1 MGCGI
6 HDGRDGTMKGYYRFM
21 VLLVL
26 LLAAGLFA
34 VVKLT
39 GKDDFSQNN
48 YDVLLLNEI
57 AHKMVLDDMPPENTA
72 PEREYVIL
80 DINGNVIYDNRSDR
94 SEAITVETAM
104 QRRYSYTYITENN
117 QITGSVVLTDSNN
130 RFDRLRTNIITV
142 YCVCGFILIGAV
154 TALGVYIRKTI
165 ILPFAK
171 MKDFASYVAAG
182 DLDRPLEMDK
192 GNMFGAFSESFD
204 IMREELK
211 ASGARELSLQKK
223 ERELI
228 ASLSHDL
235 KTPVT
240 GIKLTSELMAAIFSQ
255 NEGQEI
261 TVTEDMTE
269 KMNNIYKRADEIGVL
284 VNNLFSSTL
293 EELGEFKVE
302 CSDENSAVIAE
313 IVSKYDDRGLVR
325 ISEIP
330 QVIVHIDKLRLS
342 QVIGNIISN
351 SYKYAETPIDIF
363 FRLDESFL
371 EVSISDSGSGVS
383 EDEIELITNKF
394 YRGKQHG
401 DKEGSGLGL
410 YIARIL
416 MDKMGGE
423 LSVRNENG
431 LCVTLLIPIS

>member
-1 MGCGI
+1 
-6 HDGRDGTMKGYYRFM
+6 MKGYCRFM
-21 VLLVL
+21 ALLVL

-39 GKDDFSQNN
+39 GTDDFSQNN
-48 YDVLLLNEI
+48 DDVLLLNEI
-57 AHKMVLDDMPPENTA
+57 AHKMVLDDIPPENTK
-72 PEREYVIL
+72 REYVIL
-80 DINGNVIYDNRSDR
+80 DINGNVLYDNRSDH
-94 SEAITVETAM
+94 SEMITVETAM
-104 QRRYSYTYITENN
+104 KRRYPYTYIIENN
-117 QITGSVVLTDSNN
+117 QIIGSVVLTDSRK
-130 RFDRLRTNIITV
+130 RFDRLRTDIITV
-142 YCVCGFILIGAV
+142 YCVCGFLLIGSA
-154 TALGVYIRKTI
+154 AAFGAYIRKTV

-182 DLDRPLEMDK
+182 DLDRSLEMDK
-192 GNMFGAFSESFD
+192 GNLFGAFSESFD

-211 ASGARELSLQKK
+211 ASRARELSLQKK

-240 GIKLTSELMAAIFSQ
+240 GIKLTSELMAAVFSQ

-269 KMNNIYKRADEIGVL
+269 KMNNIYKRADEIGGL
-284 VNNLFSSTL
+284 VNDLFSSTL
-293 EELGEFKVE
+293 EDLGEFKIE
-302 CSDENSAVIAE
+302 CSDENSAVIGE
-313 IVSKYDDRGLVR
+313 IVSEYDDRELAR

-330 QVIVHIDKLRLS
+330 QAIVHIDKLRLS

-351 SYKYAETPIDIF
+351 SYKYAETPIDIS

-371 EVSISDSGSGVS
+371 EVSISDSGLGVS
-383 EDEIELITNKF
+383 EDEIALITNKF

-431 LCVTLLIPIS
+431 LCVTLLIPLS

>member
-1 MGCGI
+1 
-6 HDGRDGTMKGYYRFM
+6 MKVYYRFM

-34 VVKLT
+34 VVKIT
-39 GKDDFSQNN
+39 GTDDFSQNN
-48 YDVLLLNEI
+48 DDVLLLNEI
-57 AHKMVLDDMPPENTA
+57 AHKMVLDDRPPENTA

-80 DINGNVIYDNRSDR
+80 DRNGNAIYDNRSDR
-94 SEAITVETAM
+94 SETITVETAM
-104 QRRYSYTYITENN
+104 KRRYPYTYIIEKN
-117 QITGSVVLTDSNN
+117 QITGSVVLTDS
-130 RFDRLRTNIITV
+130 RKDFERLRTNIIAA
-142 YCVCGFILIGAV
+142 YCVCGFLLIGA
-154 TALGVYIRKTI
+154 AAAFGAYIRKTVI
-165 ILPFAK
+165 RPFAK

-182 DLDRPLEMDK
+182 DLDRPLEMDQ
-192 GNMFGAFSESFD
+192 GNLFGAFSESFD

-211 ASGARELSLQKK
+211 ASRARELALQKK

-228 ASLSHDL
+228 VSLSHDL

-240 GIKLTSELMAAIFSQ
+240 GIKLTSELMAAVFSQ

-261 TVTEDMTE
+261 TVTEDMTV
-269 KMNNIYKRADEIGVL
+269 KMNNIYKRADEIAVL
-284 VNNLFSSTL
+284 VNDLFSSTL
-293 EELGEFKVE
+293 EDLGEFRVK

-313 IVSKYDDRGLVR
+313 IVSEYDDRGLVR

-342 QVIGNIISN
+342 QVLGNILFN
-351 SYKYAETPIDIF
+351 SYKYAGTSIDISF
-363 FRLDESFL
+363 CLDESFL
-371 EVSISDSGSGVS
+371 EVSVSDSGPGVP
-383 EDEIELITNKF
+383 EEEIALITNKF

-423 LSVRNENG
+423 LSVRSENG
-431 LCVTLLIPIS
+431 LCVTLLIPLS

>member
-1 MGCGI
+1 MAL
-6 HDGRDGTMKGYYRFM
+6 F
-21 VLLVL
+21 VL

-34 VVKLT
+34 VVKIT
-39 GKDDFSQNN
+39 GIDDFSQNN
-48 YDVLLLNEI
+48 HDVLLLNEI

-72 PEREYVIL
+72 SEREYVIL
-80 DINGNVIYDNRSDR
+80 DVNGNVIYDNRSDR
-94 SEAITVETAM
+94 SEVITVETAM
-104 QRRYSYTYITENN
+104 KRCYPYTYITENN
-117 QITGSVVLTDSNN
+117 QITGSVVLTDSDKH
-130 RFDRLRTNIITV
+130 FDSLRTNIIVV
-142 YCVCGFILIGAV
+142 YCVCSFLLIG
-154 TALGVYIRKTI
+154 TAAAFGAYIRKA
-165 ILPFAK
+165 ILRPFAK

-182 DLDRPLEMDK
+182 DLDRPLEMDR

-211 ASGARELSLQKK
+211 ASRARELSLQKK

-240 GIKLTSELMAAIFSQ
+240 GIKLTSELMAAIFFQ

-261 TVTEDMTE
+261 TVTEDMTG
-269 KMNNIYKRADEIGVL
+269 KMNNICKRADEIGVL
-284 VNNLFSSTL
+284 VGDLFSSTL
-293 EELGEFKVE
+293 EDLGEFKVE

-342 QVIGNIISN
+342 QVIGNIIFN
-351 SYKYAETPIDIF
+351 SYKYAGTSIEIS

-371 EVSISDSGSGVS
+371 EVSISDSGPGVP

-394 YRGKQHG
+394 YRGREHG

-423 LSVRNENG
+423 LSVRSENG

>member
-1 MGCGI
+1 MFI
-6 HDGRDGTMKGYYRFM
+6 

-34 VVKLT
+34 VVKIT
-39 GKDDFSQNN
+39 GTDDFSQNN

-57 AHKMVLDDMPPENTA
+57 AHKIVLDGMPPENT
-72 PEREYVIL
+72 EREYVIL
-80 DINGNVIYDNRSDR
+80 DRNGNAIYDNRSNC
-94 SEAITVETAM
+94 SEVITVETAM
-104 QRRYSYTYITENN
+104 QKLYPYTYIIENN
-117 QITGSVVLTDSNN
+117 QIAGSVVLTDSRK
-130 RFDRLRTNIITV
+130 RFDRLRTDIIAV
-142 YCVCGFILIGAV
+142 YCVCGFLLIGA
-154 TALGVYIRKTI
+154 AAAFGAYIRKTI
-165 ILPFAK
+165 LLPFAK
-171 MKDFASYVAAG
+171 MKDFASYVAVG

-211 ASGARELSLQKK
+211 ASRARELSLQKK

-240 GIKLTSELMAAIFSQ
+240 GIKLTSELMAAVFSQ

-261 TVTEDMTE
+261 IVTEDMTE
-269 KMNNIYKRADEIGVL
+269 KMNNIFKRADEIGGL
-284 VNNLFSSTL
+284 VNDLFSSTL
-293 EELGEFKVE
+293 EDLGEFKVE
-302 CSDENSAVIAE
+302 CSDENSAVIGE
-313 IVSKYDDRGLVR
+313 IVSEYDDRGLVR

-330 QVIVHIDKLRLS
+330 QAIVHIDRLRLS

-351 SYKYAETPIDIF
+351 SYKYAETPIDISI
-363 FRLDESFL
+363 RLDENFL
-371 EVSISDSGSGVS
+371 EVAISDSGPGVS

-423 LSVRNENG
+423 LSVRSENG
-431 LCVTLLIPIS
+431 LCVTLLIPLS

>member
-1 MGCGI
+1 
-6 HDGRDGTMKGYYRFM
+6 MKGYCRFM
-21 VLLVL
+21 ALLVL
-26 LLAAGLFA
+26 LLAAGLSA

-39 GKDDFSQNN
+39 GTDDFSQNN
-48 YDVLLLNEI
+48 DDVLLLNEI
-57 AHKMVLDDMPPENTA
+57 AHKTVLDDTPPENTA
-72 PEREYVIL
+72 LEREYVIL
-80 DINGNVIYDNRSDR
+80 DLNGNVIFDNRSDR
-94 SEAITVETAM
+94 SETVTVETAM

-117 QITGSVVLTDSNN
+117 QITGSVVLTDSNK

-142 YCVCGFILIGAV
+142 YCVCGFLLIGAAA
-154 TALGVYIRKTI
+154 ALGVYIRKTI
-165 ILPFAK
+165 IRPFAK
-171 MKDFASYVAAG
+171 MKDFASYVAVG

-211 ASGARELSLQKK
+211 ASRAREISLQKR
-223 ERELI
+223 ESELI

-261 TVTEDMTE
+261 TVTEEMTE
-269 KMNNIYKRADEIGVL
+269 KMNNICKRADEIGEL
-284 VNNLFSSTL
+284 VGDLFSSTL
-293 EELGEFKVE
+293 ENLGEFKVE
-302 CSDENSAVIAE
+302 CSNENSAVIAQ
-313 IVSKYDDRGLVR
+313 IVSRYDDRGLVR

-330 QVIVHIDKLRLS
+330 QVIVHIDKMRLS
-342 QVIGNIISN
+342 QVIGNIIFN
-351 SYKYAETPIDIF
+351 SYKYAGTTIDISF
-363 FRLDESFL
+363 HLDESFL
-371 EVSISDSGSGVS
+371 EVSISDSGSGVP

-394 YRGKQHG
+394 YRGREHG

-423 LSVRNENG
+423 LSVRSENG
-431 LCVTLLIPIS
+431 LCVTLFIPLS

>member
-1 MGCGI
+1 
-6 HDGRDGTMKGYYRFM
+6 M

-117 QITGSVVLTDSNN
+117 QITGSVVLTDSNK

-293 EELGEFKVE
+293 EDLGEFKVE

-351 SYKYAETPIDIF
+351 SYKYAETPIDIY

>member
-1 MGCGI
+1 
-6 HDGRDGTMKGYYRFM
+6 MKGYYRFM

-117 QITGSVVLTDSNN
+117 QITGSVVLTDSNK

-293 EELGEFKVE
+293 EDLGEFKVE

-431 LCVTLLIPIS
+431 LCVTLLVPIS

>member
-1 MGCGI
+1 M
-6 HDGRDGTMKGYYRFM
+6 
-21 VLLVL
+21 
-26 LLAAGLFA
+26 LF
-34 VVKLT
+34 
-39 GKDDFSQNN
+39 
-48 YDVLLLNEI
+48 
-57 AHKMVLDDMPPENTA
+57 
-72 PEREYVIL
+72 
-80 DINGNVIYDNRSDR
+80 RS
-94 SEAITVETAM
+94 I
-104 QRRYSYTYITENN
+104 ENN
-117 QITGSVVLTDSNN
+117 QIAGSVVLTDSRK
-130 RFDRLRTNIITV
+130 RFDRLRTDIIAV
-142 YCVCGFILIGAV
+142 YCVCGFLLIGA
-154 TALGVYIRKTI
+154 AAAFGAYIRKTI
-165 ILPFAK
+165 LLPFAK
-171 MKDFASYVAAG
+171 MKDFASYVAVG

-211 ASGARELSLQKK
+211 ASRARELSLQKK

-240 GIKLTSELMAAIFSQ
+240 GIKLTSELMAAVFSQ

-261 TVTEDMTE
+261 IVTEDMTE
-269 KMNNIYKRADEIGVL
+269 KMNNIFKRADEIGGL
-284 VNNLFSSTL
+284 VNDLFSSTL
-293 EELGEFKVE
+293 EDLGEFKVE
-302 CSDENSAVIAE
+302 CSDENSAVIGE
-313 IVSKYDDRGLVR
+313 IVSEYDDRGLVR

-330 QVIVHIDKLRLS
+330 QAIVHIDRLRLS

-351 SYKYAETPIDIF
+351 SYKYAETPIDISI
-363 FRLDESFL
+363 RLDENFL
-371 EVSISDSGSGVS
+371 EVAISDSGPGVS

-423 LSVRNENG
+423 LSVRSENG
-431 LCVTLLIPIS
+431 LCVTLLIPLS

>member
-1 MGCGI
+1 MA
-6 HDGRDGTMKGYYRFM
+6 
-21 VLLVL
+21 LLVL

-39 GKDDFSQNN
+39 GTDDFSQNN
-48 YDVLLLNEI
+48 DDVLLLNEI
-57 AHKMVLDDMPPENTA
+57 AHKTVPDDKPPENTA

-80 DINGNVIYDNRSDR
+80 DRNGNVIYDNRSDR

-104 QRRYSYTYITENN
+104 QRRYSYIYITENN
-117 QITGSVVLTDSNN
+117 QITGSVVLTDSNK
-130 RFDRLRTNIITV
+130 RFERLRTNIITV
-142 YCVCGFILIGAV
+142 YCVCGFLLIGAAA
-154 TALGVYIRKTI
+154 ALGVYIRKTI
-165 ILPFAK
+165 IRPFAK

-211 ASGARELSLQKK
+211 ASRVRELSLQKK

-261 TVTEDMTE
+261 TVTEDMTG
-269 KMNNIYKRADEIGVL
+269 KMNNICKRADEIGVL
-284 VNNLFSSTL
+284 VGDLFSSTL
-293 EELGEFKVE
+293 EDLGEFKVE
-302 CSDENSAVIAE
+302 CSDEDSAVIAQ
-313 IVSKYDDRGLVR
+313 IVSGYDDRGLVR

-342 QVIGNIISN
+342 QVIGNIIFN
-351 SYKYAETPIDIF
+351 SYKYAGTSIDIS

-371 EVSISDSGSGVS
+371 EMSISDSGSGVP

-394 YRGKQHG
+394 YRGREHG

-423 LSVRNENG
+423 LSVRSENG

>member
-1 MGCGI
+1 MA
-6 HDGRDGTMKGYYRFM
+6 
-21 VLLVL
+21 LLVL

-39 GKDDFSQNN
+39 GTDDFSRNN
-48 YDVLLLNEI
+48 DDVLLLNEI
-57 AHKMVLDDMPPENTA
+57 AHKMVLDDMPPENIA

-80 DINGNVIYDNRSDR
+80 DRNGNVIYDNRSDR
-94 SEAITVETAM
+94 SEAITVETAT
-104 QRRYSYTYITENN
+104 QRRYSYIYITENN
-117 QITGSVVLTDSNN
+117 QITGSVVLTDSNK

-142 YCVCGFILIGAV
+142 YCVCGFLLIGAAA
-154 TALGVYIRKTI
+154 TLGVYIRKAI
-165 ILPFAK
+165 IRPFAK

-211 ASGARELSLQKK
+211 ASRARELSLQKK
-223 ERELI
+223 ERELV

-240 GIKLTSELMAAIFSQ
+240 GIKLTSELMAAIFFQ

-261 TVTEDMTE
+261 TVTEDMTG
-269 KMNNIYKRADEIGVL
+269 KMNNICKRANEIGVL
-284 VNNLFSSTL
+284 VGDLFSSTL
-293 EELGEFKVE
+293 EDLGEFKVE
-302 CSDENSAVIAE
+302 CSDENSAVIAQ

-342 QVIGNIISN
+342 QVIGNIIFN
-351 SYKYAETPIDIF
+351 SYKYAGTSIEIS

-371 EVSISDSGSGVS
+371 EVSISDSGPGVP

-394 YRGKQHG
+394 YRGREHG

-423 LSVRNENG
+423 LSVRSENG

>member
-1 MGCGI
+1 
-6 HDGRDGTMKGYYRFM
+6 MKGYYRFM
-21 VLLVL
+21 ALLVL
-26 LLAAGLFA
+26 LLAVGLFA
-34 VVKLT
+34 VVKIT
-39 GKDDFSQNN
+39 GTNDFSQNN

-57 AHKMVLDDMPPENTA
+57 AHKMVREDMPPENTA

-80 DINGNVIYDNRSDR
+80 DINGNAIYDNRSDR

-104 QRRYSYTYITENN
+104 QRRYPYTYITENN
-117 QITGSVVLTDSNN
+117 QITGSIVLTDSNK
-130 RFDRLRTNIITV
+130 RFESLRTNIIVV
-142 YCVCGFILIGAV
+142 YCVCGCLLIGA
-154 TALGVYIRKTI
+154 AAAFGAYIRKRI
-165 ILPFAK
+165 ILPFAR

-211 ASGARELSLQKK
+211 ASRARELSLQKK

-240 GIKLTSELMAAIFSQ
+240 GIKLTSELMAAVFAQ

-261 TVTEDMTE
+261 TVTEDMIV
-269 KMNNIYKRADEIGVL
+269 KMNNVYRRADEIALL
-284 VNNLFSSTL
+284 VGDLFSSTL
-293 EELGEFKVE
+293 EDLGAFKVK
-302 CSDENSAVIAE
+302 CADENSAVIAE
-313 IVSKYDDRGLVR
+313 IVSEYDDRGLVR

-330 QVIVHIDKLRLS
+330 QVIVHTDKLRLS
-342 QVIGNIISN
+342 QVIGNILSN
-351 SYKYAETPIDIF
+351 SYKYAGTPIDIS

-371 EVSISDSGSGVS
+371 EMSISDSGSGVP

-394 YRGKQHG
+394 YRGREHG

-410 YIARIL
+410 YIAKIL

-423 LSVRNENG
+423 LSVRSEKG
-431 LCVTLLIPIS
+431 LRVTLLIPLG

>member
-1 MGCGI
+1 
-6 HDGRDGTMKGYYRFM
+6 MKGYCRFM
-21 VLLVL
+21 ALLVL
-26 LLAAGLFA
+26 LLAAGLSA

-39 GKDDFSQNN
+39 GTDDFSQNN
-48 YDVLLLNEI
+48 DDVLLLNEI
-57 AHKMVLDDMPPENTA
+57 AHKTVLDDTPPENTA
-72 PEREYVIL
+72 LEREYVIL
-80 DINGNVIYDNRSDR
+80 DRNGNVIYDNRSDR
-94 SEAITVETAM
+94 SETITVETAM

-117 QITGSVVLTDSNN
+117 QITGSVVLTDSNK

-142 YCVCGFILIGAV
+142 YCVCGFLLIGAAA
-154 TALGVYIRKTI
+154 ALGVYIRKTI
-165 ILPFAK
+165 IRPFAK
-171 MKDFASYVAAG
+171 MKDFASYVAVG

-211 ASGARELSLQKK
+211 ASRARELSLQKR

-261 TVTEDMTE
+261 TVTEDMTG
-269 KMNNIYKRADEIGVL
+269 KMNNICKRADEIGVL
-284 VNNLFSSTL
+284 VNDLSSSTL
-293 EELGEFKVE
+293 ENLGEFKVE
-302 CSDENSAVIAE
+302 CSDENSAVIAQ
-313 IVSKYDDRGLVR
+313 IVSRYDDRGLVR

-342 QVIGNIISN
+342 QVIGNIIFN
-351 SYKYAETPIDIF
+351 SYKYAGTTIDISF
-363 FRLDESFL
+363 HLDESFL
-371 EVSISDSGSGVS
+371 EVSISDSGSGVP

-394 YRGKQHG
+394 YRGREHG

-431 LCVTLLIPIS
+431 LCVTLLIPLS

>member
-1 MGCGI
+1 
-6 HDGRDGTMKGYYRFM
+6 MKGYCRFIA
-21 VLLVL
+21 LLVL

-39 GKDDFSQNN
+39 GTDDFSQNN
-48 YDVLLLNEI
+48 DDVLLLNEI
-57 AHKMVLDDMPPENTA
+57 AHKMVLDNMPPENTA

-104 QRRYSYTYITENN
+104 QRRYSYIYITENN
-117 QITGSVVLTDSNN
+117 QITGSVVLTDSNK

-142 YCVCGFILIGAV
+142 YCVCGFLLIGAAA
-154 TALGVYIRKTI
+154 ALGVYIRKAI
-165 ILPFAK
+165 IRPFTK
-171 MKDFASYVAAG
+171 MKDFASYIAAG

-192 GNMFGAFSESFD
+192 DNMFGAFSESFD

-211 ASGARELSLQKK
+211 ASRARELSLQKK

-261 TVTEDMTE
+261 TVTEDITG
-269 KMNNIYKRADEIGVL
+269 KMNNICKRADEIGVL
-284 VNNLFSSTL
+284 VGDLFSSTL
-293 EELGEFKVE
+293 ENLGEFKVE

-313 IVSKYDDRGLVR
+313 IISKYDDRGLVR

-342 QVIGNIISN
+342 QVIGNIIFN
-351 SYKYAETPIDIF
+351 SYKYAGTSIDIS
-363 FRLDESFL
+363 FRLAESFL
-371 EVSISDSGSGVS
+371 EVSISDSGSGVP

-394 YRGKQHG
+394 YRGREHG

-423 LSVRNENG
+423 LSVRSENG

>member
-1 MGCGI
+1 MA
-6 HDGRDGTMKGYYRFM
+6 
-21 VLLVL
+21 LLVL

-39 GKDDFSQNN
+39 GTDDFSQNN
-48 YDVLLLNEI
+48 DDVLLLNEI
-57 AHKMVLDDMPPENTA
+57 AHKTVPDDKPPENIA

-80 DINGNVIYDNRSDR
+80 DRNGNVIFDNRSDR

-104 QRRYSYTYITENN
+104 QRRYSYIYITENN
-117 QITGSVVLTDSNN
+117 QITGSVVLTDSNK

-142 YCVCGFILIGAV
+142 YCVCGFLLIGAAA
-154 TALGVYIRKTI
+154 ALGVYIRKAI
-165 ILPFAK
+165 IRPFAK

-211 ASGARELSLQKK
+211 ASRARELSLQKK

-240 GIKLTSELMAAIFSQ
+240 GIKLTSELMAAIFFQ

-261 TVTEDMTE
+261 TVTEDMTG
-269 KMNNIYKRADEIGVL
+269 KMNNICKRADEIGVL
-284 VNNLFSSTL
+284 VGDLFSSTL
-293 EELGEFKVE
+293 EDLGEFKVE
-302 CSDENSAVIAE
+302 CSDENSAVIAQ

-342 QVIGNIISN
+342 QVIGNIIFN
-351 SYKYAETPIDIF
+351 SYKYAGTSIEIS

-371 EVSISDSGSGVS
+371 EVLISDSGSGVP
-383 EDEIELITNKF
+383 EDEIALITNKF
-394 YRGKQHG
+394 YRGREHG

-423 LSVRNENG
+423 LSVRSENG

>member
-1 MGCGI
+1 MA
-6 HDGRDGTMKGYYRFM
+6 
-21 VLLVL
+21 LLVL

-39 GKDDFSQNN
+39 GTDDFSQNN
-48 YDVLLLNEI
+48 DDVLLLNEI

-80 DINGNVIYDNRSDR
+80 DRNGNVIYDNRSDR

-104 QRRYSYTYITENN
+104 QRRYSYIYITENN
-117 QITGSVVLTDSNN
+117 QITGSVVLTDSNK

-142 YCVCGFILIGAV
+142 YCVCGFLLIGAAA
-154 TALGVYIRKTI
+154 ALGVYIRKTI
-165 ILPFAK
+165 IRPFAK

-211 ASGARELSLQKK
+211 ASRARELSLQKK
-223 ERELI
+223 ERELV

-240 GIKLTSELMAAIFSQ
+240 GIKLTSELMAAIFFQ

-261 TVTEDMTE
+261 TVTEDMTG
-269 KMNNIYKRADEIGVL
+269 KMNNICKRADEIGVL
-284 VNNLFSSTL
+284 VNDLFSSTL
-293 EELGEFKVE
+293 ENLGELKVE

-342 QVIGNIISN
+342 QVIGNIIFN
-351 SYKYAETPIDIF
+351 SYKYADTSIEIS

-371 EVSISDSGSGVS
+371 EVSISDSGSGVP

-394 YRGKQHG
+394 YRGREHG

-423 LSVRNENG
+423 LSVRSENG

>member
-1 MGCGI
+1 MA
-6 HDGRDGTMKGYYRFM
+6 
-21 VLLVL
+21 LLVL
-26 LLAAGLFA
+26 LLAVGLFA
-34 VVKLT
+34 VVKIT
-39 GKDDFSQNN
+39 GIDDFSQNN
-48 YDVLLLNEI
+48 HDVLLLNEI

-72 PEREYVIL
+72 SEREYVIL
-80 DINGNVIYDNRSDR
+80 DVNGNVIYDNRSDR
-94 SEAITVETAM
+94 SEVITVETAM
-104 QRRYSYTYITENN
+104 QRCYPYTYITENN
-117 QITGSVVLTDSNN
+117 QITGSVVLTDSDKH
-130 RFDRLRTNIITV
+130 FDRLRTNIIAV
-142 YCVCGFILIGAV
+142 YCVCSFLLIG
-154 TALGVYIRKTI
+154 TAAAFGAYIRKTI
-165 ILPFAK
+165 LRPFAN

-182 DLDRPLEMDK
+182 DLDRPLEMDR

-211 ASGARELSLQKK
+211 ASRARELFLQKK

-240 GIKLTSELMAAIFSQ
+240 GIKLTSELMAAVFSQ

-261 TVTEDMTE
+261 TVTEDMVM
-269 KMNNIYKRADEIGVL
+269 KMNNVYKRADEIALL
-284 VNNLFSSTL
+284 VNDLFSSTL
-293 EELGEFKVE
+293 EDLGAFKVK

-313 IVSKYDDRGLVR
+313 IVSEYDDRGLVH

-342 QVIGNIISN
+342 QVIGNIIFN
-351 SYKYAETPIDIF
+351 SYKYAGTPIDIS

-371 EVSISDSGSGVS
+371 EVSVSDRGLGVA
-383 EDEIELITNKF
+383 EDEIALITNKF

-401 DKEGSGLGL
+401 NKEGSGLGL

-423 LSVRNENG
+423 LSVRSENG
-431 LCVTLLIPIS
+431 LCVTLLIPLS

>member
-1 MGCGI
+1 MA
-6 HDGRDGTMKGYYRFM
+6 
-21 VLLVL
+21 LLVL

-39 GKDDFSQNN
+39 GTDDFSQNN
-48 YDVLLLNEI
+48 DDVLLLNEI
-57 AHKMVLDDMPPENTA
+57 AHKMVLDDMPPENIA

-80 DINGNVIYDNRSDR
+80 DRNGNVIYDNRSDR

-104 QRRYSYTYITENN
+104 QRRYSYIYITENN
-117 QITGSVVLTDSNN
+117 QITGSVVLTDSNK
-130 RFDRLRTNIITV
+130 RFDRLRTDIITV
-142 YCVCGFILIGAV
+142 YCVCGFLLIGAAA
-154 TALGVYIRKTI
+154 ALGVYIRKAI
-165 ILPFAK
+165 IRPFAK

-211 ASGARELSLQKK
+211 ASRARELSLQKK

-261 TVTEDMTE
+261 TVTEDMTG
-269 KMNNIYKRADEIGVL
+269 KMNNICKRADEIGVL
-284 VNNLFSSTL
+284 VGDLFSSTL
-293 EELGEFKVE
+293 EDLGEFKVE
-302 CSDENSAVIAE
+302 CSDENSAVIAQ

-342 QVIGNIISN
+342 QVIGNIIFN
-351 SYKYAETPIDIF
+351 SYKYAGTSIEIS

-371 EVSISDSGSGVS
+371 EVLISDSGPGVP

-394 YRGKQHG
+394 YRGREHG

-423 LSVRNENG
+423 LSVRSENG

>member
-1 MGCGI
+1 MA
-6 HDGRDGTMKGYYRFM
+6 
-21 VLLVL
+21 LLVL

-39 GKDDFSQNN
+39 GTDDFSQNN
-48 YDVLLLNEI
+48 DDVLLLNEI
-57 AHKMVLDDMPPENTA
+57 AHKMVLDDMPPENIA

-80 DINGNVIYDNRSDR
+80 DRNGNVIYDNRSDR
-94 SEAITVETAM
+94 SEAITVETAT
-104 QRRYSYTYITENN
+104 QRRYSYIYITENN
-117 QITGSVVLTDSNN
+117 QITGSVVLTDSNK

-142 YCVCGFILIGAV
+142 YCVCGFLLIGAAA
-154 TALGVYIRKTI
+154 TLGVYIRKAI
-165 ILPFAK
+165 IRPFAK

-211 ASGARELSLQKK
+211 ASRARELFLQKK

-240 GIKLTSELMAAIFSQ
+240 GIKLTSELMAAIFFQ

-261 TVTEDMTE
+261 TVTEDMTG
-269 KMNNIYKRADEIGVL
+269 KMNNICKRADEIGVL
-284 VNNLFSSTL
+284 VGDLFSSTL
-293 EELGEFKVE
+293 EDLGEFKVE

-342 QVIGNIISN
+342 QVIGNIIFN
-351 SYKYAETPIDIF
+351 SYKYAGTSIEIS

-371 EVSISDSGSGVS
+371 EVSISDSGPGVP

-394 YRGKQHG
+394 YRGREHG

-423 LSVRNENG
+423 LSVRSENG

>member
-1 MGCGI
+1 MA
-6 HDGRDGTMKGYYRFM
+6 
-21 VLLVL
+21 LLVL

-39 GKDDFSQNN
+39 GTDDFSQNN
-48 YDVLLLNEI
+48 DDVLLLNEI
-57 AHKMVLDDMPPENTA
+57 AHKMVLDDMPPENIA

-80 DINGNVIYDNRSDR
+80 DRNGNVIYDNRSDR
-94 SEAITVETAM
+94 SEAITVETAT
-104 QRRYSYTYITENN
+104 QRRYSYIYITENN
-117 QITGSVVLTDSNN
+117 QITGSVVLTDSNK

-142 YCVCGFILIGAV
+142 YCVCGFLLIGAAA
-154 TALGVYIRKTI
+154 TLGVYIRKAI
-165 ILPFAK
+165 IRPFAK

-211 ASGARELSLQKK
+211 ASRARELSLQKK
-223 ERELI
+223 ERELV

-240 GIKLTSELMAAIFSQ
+240 GIKLTSELMAAIFFQ

-261 TVTEDMTE
+261 TVTEDMTG
-269 KMNNIYKRADEIGVL
+269 KMNNICKRANEIGVL
-284 VNNLFSSTL
+284 VGDLFSSTL
-293 EELGEFKVE
+293 EDLGEFKVE
-302 CSDENSAVIAE
+302 CSDENSAVIAQ

-342 QVIGNIISN
+342 QVIGNIIFN
-351 SYKYAETPIDIF
+351 SYKYAGTSIEIS

-371 EVSISDSGSGVS
+371 EVSISDSGPGVP

-394 YRGKQHG
+394 YRGREHG

-423 LSVRNENG
+423 LSVRSENG
-431 LCVTLLIPIS
+431 LCVTLLIPLS

>member
-1 MGCGI
+1 
-6 HDGRDGTMKGYYRFM
+6 MKGYCRFIA
-21 VLLVL
+21 LLVL

-39 GKDDFSQNN
+39 GTDDFSQNN
-48 YDVLLLNEI
+48 DDVLLLNEI
-57 AHKMVLDDMPPENTA
+57 AHKMVLDNMPPENTA

-104 QRRYSYTYITENN
+104 QRRYSYIYITENN
-117 QITGSVVLTDSNN
+117 QITGSVVLTDSNK

-142 YCVCGFILIGAV
+142 YCVCGFLLIGAAA
-154 TALGVYIRKTI
+154 ALGVYICKAI
-165 ILPFAK
+165 IRPFTK
-171 MKDFASYVAAG
+171 MKDFASYIAAG

-192 GNMFGAFSESFD
+192 DNMFGAFSESFD

-211 ASGARELSLQKK
+211 ASRARELSLQKK

-240 GIKLTSELMAAIFSQ
+240 GIKLTSELMAAIFFQ

-261 TVTEDMTE
+261 TVTEDMTG
-269 KMNNIYKRADEIGVL
+269 KMNNICKRADEIGVL
-284 VNNLFSSTL
+284 VGDLFSSTL
-293 EELGEFKVE
+293 ENLGEFKVE

-342 QVIGNIISN
+342 QVIGNIIFN
-351 SYKYAETPIDIF
+351 SYKYAGTSIDIS
-363 FRLDESFL
+363 FRLAESFL
-371 EVSISDSGSGVS
+371 EVSISDSGSGVP

-394 YRGKQHG
+394 YRGREHG

-423 LSVRNENG
+423 LSVRSENG

>member
-1 MGCGI
+1 M
-6 HDGRDGTMKGYYRFM
+6 RGYHRFTA
-21 VLLVL
+21 LLVL
-26 LLAAGLFA
+26 LLAVGLFA

-39 GKDDFSQNN
+39 GTDDFSQNN
-48 YDVLLLNEI
+48 YDVLLLNDI
-57 AHKMVLDDMPPENTA
+57 AHKMVIDDMPPENTA

-94 SEAITVETAM
+94 SEVITVETAM
-104 QRRYSYTYITENN
+104 KKRYPYTYITENN
-117 QITGSVVLTDSNN
+117 QITGSVVLTDSNK
-130 RFDRLRTNIITV
+130 RFDSLRTNIIFV
-142 YCVCGFILIGAV
+142 YCVCGFILIGASV
-154 TALGVYIRKTI
+154 AFGLYIRKRI
-165 ILPFAK
+165 IMPFAK
-171 MKDFASYVAAG
+171 MKDFAAYVAAG

-192 GNMFGAFSESFD
+192 GNMFGAFTESFD

-211 ASGARELSLQKK
+211 ASGARELALQKK

-240 GIKLTSELMAAIFSQ
+240 GIKLTAELMAAVFSQ
-255 NEGQEI
+255 NEGREI
-261 TVTEDMTE
+261 TVTEDMTA
-269 KMNNIYKRADEIGVL
+269 KMNNICKRADEIAVL
-284 VNNLFSSTL
+284 VSDLFSSAL
-293 EELGEFKVE
+293 EDLGEFKVK

-313 IVSKYDDRGLVR
+313 IISGYDDRGLVR

-330 QVIVHIDKLRLS
+330 LVIVHIDKLRLS
-342 QVIGNIISN
+342 QVIGNIIYN
-351 SYKYAETPIDIF
+351 SYKYSGTFIDIY

-371 EVSISDSGSGVS
+371 EVSISDSGPGVP

-394 YRGKQHG
+394 YRGKQHD

-410 YIARIL
+410 YIARLL

-423 LSVRNENG
+423 LSVSSDNG
-431 LCVTLLIPIS
+431 LCVTLLIPLS